1 MKSNIISLIVTFGG
15 LGNIKYFPG
24 TIGSLAGL
32 FLGIFIIYSFNH
44 SIFLACFF
52 MLTLIG
58 IFATDEYLKSSKNN
72 DPQEVVID
80 EVLGQ
85 WIAIAFIPFTISSL
99 LLAFVIFRILDIGKP
114 FPINKIEAIKGYIG
128 VIGDDILAGVVT
140 AIIII
145 SLNAYGLI

>member
-1 MKSNIISLIVTFGG
+1 MKNKIISLIVTFGG
-15 LGNIKYFPG
+15 LGNVRHFPG
-24 TIGSLAGL
+24 TVGSLAGL
-32 FLGIFIIYSFNH
+32 FLGVFIIFFFNH
-44 SIFLACFF
+44 NIFLMSFF
-52 MLTLIG
+52 ILTLIG

-85 WIAIAFIPFTISSL
+85 WIAIAFVPFTASSL
-99 LLAFVIFRILDIGKP
+99 ILAFVIFRILDIGKP

-128 VIGDDILAGVVT
+128 IIGDDILAGVVT

-145 SLNAYGLI
+145 SLNTYGLI

>member
-1 MKSNIISLIVTFGG
+1 MKNKIISLIVTFGG
-15 LGNIKYFPG
+15 LGNVRHFPG
-24 TIGSLAGL
+24 TVGSLAGL
-32 FLGIFIIYSFNH
+32 FLGVFIIFFFNH
-44 SIFLACFF
+44 NIFLMSFF
-52 MLTLIG
+52 ILTLIG

-85 WIAIAFIPFTISSL
+85 WIAIACVPFTASSL
-99 LLAFVIFRILDIGKP
+99 ILAFVISRILHIGKP
-114 FPINKIEAIKGYIG
+114 FPINKIEAIIGYIG

>member
-1 MKSNIISLIVTFGG
+1 MKNKIISLIVTFGG
-15 LGNIKYFPG
+15 LGNIRHFPG
-24 TIGSLAGL
+24 TVGSLAGL
-32 FLGIFIIYSFNH
+32 FLGVFIIFFFNH
-44 SIFLACFF
+44 NIFLMSFF
-52 MLTLIG
+52 ILTLMG

-85 WIAIAFIPFTISSL
+85 WIAIAFLPFTASSL
-99 LLAFVIFRILDIGKP
+99 ILAFVIFRILDIGKP
-114 FPINKIEAIKGYIG
+114 LPINKIEAIKGYIG
-128 VIGDDILAGVVT
+128 VIGDDILAGVIT

>member
-1 MKSNIISLIVTFGG
+1 MKNKIISLIVTFGG
-15 LGNIKYFPG
+15 LGNVRYFPG
-24 TIGSLAGL
+24 TLGSLAGL
-32 FLGIFIIYSFNH
+32 FLGVFIIFFFNH
-44 SIFLACFF
+44 NIFLMSFF
-52 MLTLIG
+52 ILTLIG

-85 WIAIAFIPFTISSL
+85 WIAIAFVPLTVSSL
-99 LLAFVIFRILDIGKP
+99 ILAFVIFRILDIGKP

-128 VIGDDILAGVVT
+128 VIGDDILAGVIT
-140 AIIII
+140 AIVII

>member
-1 MKSNIISLIVTFGG
+1 MKNKIISLIVTFGG
-15 LGNIKYFPG
+15 LGNVRHFPG
-24 TIGSLAGL
+24 TVGSLAGL
-32 FLGIFIIYSFNH
+32 FLGVFIIFFFNH
-44 SIFLACFF
+44 NIFLMRFF
-52 MLTLIG
+52 ILTLIG

-85 WIAIAFIPFTISSL
+85 WIAIAFVPFTASSL
-99 LLAFVIFRILDIGKP
+99 ILAFVIFRILDIGKP

-140 AIIII
+140 SIIII

>member
-1 MKSNIISLIVTFGG
+1 MKNKIISLIVTFGG
-15 LGNIKYFPG
+15 LGNVRYFPG
-24 TIGSLAGL
+24 TLGSLAGL
-32 FLGIFIIYSFNH
+32 FLGVFIIFFFNH
-44 SIFLACFF
+44 NIFLMSFF
-52 MLTLIG
+52 ILTLIG

-85 WIAIAFIPFTISSL
+85 WIAIAFVPLTASSL
-99 LLAFVIFRILDIGKP
+99 ILAFVIFRILDIGKP

-128 VIGDDILAGVVT
+128 VIGDDILAGVIT
-140 AIIII
+140 AIVII

>member
-1 MKSNIISLIVTFGG
+1 MKNKIISLIVTFGG
-15 LGNIKYFPG
+15 LGNIRHFPG
-24 TIGSLAGL
+24 TVGSLAGL
-32 FLGIFIIYSFNH
+32 FLGVFIIFFFNH
-44 SIFLACFF
+44 NIFLMSFF
-52 MLTLIG
+52 ILTLIG

-85 WIAIAFIPFTISSL
+85 WIAIAFVPFTASSL
-99 LLAFVIFRILDIGKP
+99 ILAFVIFRILDIGKP

-140 AIIII
+140 SIIII

>member
-1 MKSNIISLIVTFGG
+1 MKNKIISLIVTFGG
-15 LGNIKYFPG
+15 LGNVRYFPG
-24 TIGSLAGL
+24 TLGSLAGL
-32 FLGIFIIYSFNH
+32 FLGVFIIFFFNH
-44 SIFLACFF
+44 NIFLMSFF
-52 MLTLIG
+52 ILTLIG

-72 DPQEVVID
+72 DPQVID

-85 WIAIAFIPFTISSL
+85 WIAIAFVPLTASSL
-99 LLAFVIFRILDIGKP
+99 ILAFVIFRILDIGKP

>member
-1 MKSNIISLIVTFGG
+1 MKNKIISLIVTFGG
-15 LGNIKYFPG
+15 FGNVRHFPG
-24 TIGSLAGL
+24 TVGSLAGL
-32 FLGIFIIYSFNH
+32 FLGVFIIFFFNH
-44 SIFLACFF
+44 NIFLMSFF
-52 MLTLIG
+52 ILTLIG

-85 WIAIAFIPFTISSL
+85 WIAIAFVPFTASSL
-99 LLAFVIFRILDIGKP
+99 ILAFVIFRILDIGKP
-114 FPINKIEAIKGYIG
+114 FPINKIETIKGYIG

>member
-1 MKSNIISLIVTFGG
+1 MTFGG
-15 LGNIKYFPG
+15 FGNVRHFPG
-24 TIGSLAGL
+24 TVGSLAGL
-32 FLGIFIIYSFNH
+32 FLGVFIIFFFNH
-44 SIFLACFF
+44 NIFLMSFF
-52 MLTLIG
+52 ILTLIG

-85 WIAIAFIPFTISSL
+85 WIAIAFVPFTASSL
-99 LLAFVIFRILDIGKP
+99 ILAFVIFRILDIGKP

>member
-1 MKSNIISLIVTFGG
+1 MTFGG
-15 LGNIKYFPG
+15 LGNVRHFPG
-24 TIGSLAGL
+24 TVGSLAGL
-32 FLGIFIIYSFNH
+32 FLGVFIIFFFNH
-44 SIFLACFF
+44 NIFLMSFF
-52 MLTLIG
+52 ILTLIG

-85 WIAIAFIPFTISSL
+85 WIAIAFVPFTASSL
-99 LLAFVIFRILDIGKP
+99 ILAFVIFRILDIGKP

-128 VIGDDILAGVVT
+128 VIGDDILAGIVT

>member
-1 MKSNIISLIVTFGG
+1 MKNKIISLIVTFGG
-15 LGNIKYFPG
+15 FGNVRHFPG
-24 TIGSLAGL
+24 TVGSLAGL
-32 FLGIFIIYSFNH
+32 FLGVFIIFFFNH
-44 SIFLACFF
+44 NIFLMSFF
-52 MLTLIG
+52 ILTLMG

-85 WIAIAFIPFTISSL
+85 WIAIAFVPFTASSL
-99 LLAFVIFRILDIGKP
+99 ILAFVIFRILDIGKP
-114 FPINKIEAIKGYIG
+114 FPINKIETIKGYIG

>member
-1 MKSNIISLIVTFGG
+1 MKNKIISLIVTFGG
-15 LGNIKYFPG
+15 IGNVRYFPG
-24 TIGSLAGL
+24 TLGSLAGL
-32 FLGIFIIYSFNH
+32 FLGVFIIFFFNH
-44 SIFLACFF
+44 NIFLMSFF
-52 MLTLIG
+52 ILTLIG

-85 WIAIAFIPFTISSL
+85 WIAIAFVPLTASSL
-99 LLAFVIFRILDIGKP
+99 ILAFVIFRILDIGKP

-128 VIGDDILAGVVT
+128 VIGDDILAGVIT
-140 AIIII
+140 AIVII

>member
-1 MKSNIISLIVTFGG
+1 MKSKIISLIVTFGG
-15 LGNIKYFPG
+15 LGNVRHFPG
-24 TIGSLAGL
+24 TVGSLAGL
-32 FLGIFIIYSFNH
+32 FLGVFIIFFFNH
-44 SIFLACFF
+44 NIFLMSFF
-52 MLTLIG
+52 ILTLIG

-85 WIAIAFIPFTISSL
+85 WIAIAFVPFTASSL
-99 LLAFVIFRILDIGKP
+99 ILAFVIFRILDIGKP

>member
-1 MKSNIISLIVTFGG
+1 MKNKIISLVVTFGG
-15 LGNIKYFPG
+15 LGNVRHFPG
-24 TIGSLAGL
+24 TVGSLAGL
-32 FLGIFIIYSFNH
+32 FLGVFIIFFFNH
-44 SIFLACFF
+44 NIFLMSFF
-52 MLTLIG
+52 ILTLIG

-85 WIAIAFIPFTISSL
+85 WIAIAFVPFTASSL
-99 LLAFVIFRILDIGKP
+99 ILAFVIFRILDIGKP

-140 AIIII
+140 SIIII

>member
-1 MKSNIISLIVTFGG
+1 MKNKIISLVVTFGG
-15 LGNIKYFPG
+15 LGNVRHFPG
-24 TIGSLAGL
+24 TVGSLAGL
-32 FLGIFIIYSFNH
+32 FLGVFIIFFFNH
-44 SIFLACFF
+44 NIFLMSFF
-52 MLTLIG
+52 ILTLIG

-85 WIAIAFIPFTISSL
+85 WIAIAFVPFTASSL
-99 LLAFVIFRILDIGKP
+99 ILAFVIFRILDIGKP

-145 SLNAYGLI
+145 SLNSYGLI

>member
-1 MKSNIISLIVTFGG
+1 MKNKIISLIVTFGG
-15 LGNIKYFPG
+15 FGNVRHFPG
-24 TIGSLAGL
+24 TVGSLAGL
-32 FLGIFIIYSFNH
+32 FLGVFIIFFFNH
-44 SIFLACFF
+44 NIFLMSFF
-52 MLTLIG
+52 ILTFLG

-85 WIAIAFIPFTISSL
+85 WIAIAFVPFTASSL
-99 LLAFVIFRILDIGKP
+99 ILAFVIFRILDIGKP